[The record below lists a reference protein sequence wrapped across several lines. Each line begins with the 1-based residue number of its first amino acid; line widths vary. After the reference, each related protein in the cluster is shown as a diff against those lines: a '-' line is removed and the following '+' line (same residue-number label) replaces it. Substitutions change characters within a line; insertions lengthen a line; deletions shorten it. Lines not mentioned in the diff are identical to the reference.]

1 VYVVARGVI
10 GLPLGQELIKE
21 ARTEAARLKFN
32 ILCDV
37 RQSTAKVTL
46 ADWFFLPRTLDV
58 YLKTK
63 TRYVRTAIVVNAG
76 RQEYAYNFFRTA
88 AVNLGL
94 SINVFLDEQDA
105 LQWLEEADGN
115 E

>member
-1 VYVVARGVI
+1 
-10 GLPLGQELIKE
+10 LGEELIKE
-21 ARTEAARLKFN
+21 ARTEAARHKFN

-37 RQSTAKVTL
+37 RGSTAKVTM

-63 TRYVRTAIVVNAG
+63 TRFVKTAIVVSTG
-76 RQEYAYNFFRTA
+76 RQENTYKFFGT
-88 AVNLGL
+88 VTQNLGL
-94 SINVFLDEQDA
+94 NIRIFLDVADA
-105 LQWLEEADGN
+105 LQWLEEGPK